1 MRLRQLLTLL
11 VQCLAVSV
19 YAQMGKFFT
28 TDNQQLSSSF
38 VTQVYLD
45 HDGFLWATTRN
56 GINRYDGY
64 QFRVFKKENE
74 SDKTLASNYVNS
86 MMQDSHG
93 LFYFG
98 MYGSLQTWDGE
109 QFHNVTLYDHRG
121 KPSQGY
127 ATCYLERANGDVLAG
142 TSGLGVMKFS
152 DKQTARQLG
161 GVFAGLHT
169 VNSLLEDKNGCLWMV
184 TSPEGLLSYDGQKL
198 RHYLTDRKD
207 LILGQFCTDRE
218 GNIYV
223 GSNAGLYRLQGDD
236 FVHVAATGDKSISS
250 LFCDRYDCII
260 IGYDGKGV
268 AIYNPRENSVVD
280 NPFFSLEVDLAKS
293 KVYSITEDRNGNLWF
308 GLLQKGLY
316 RQPIASKGFSYM
328 GYKLGNGR
336 NAIGS
341 ACVISVLIDS
351 RHRTWVG
358 TDKDGVYV
366 FDASDRLQQ
375 HLLAG
380 IPSTIMNIEE
390 GADGRIWVGS
400 YGEGGGWIDPASLKY
415 HPLNYPEDD
424 HLIIMDIEAD
434 AQGRLW
440 LATMRHGVLCLSPDQ
455 QIRTYLMAEGADT
468 DRSVNSITNDFV
480 SQVHVSSDGQRV
492 YAATTMGI
500 CCLDIA
506 SGSWTKVFTTPAA
519 DGRPMP
525 SNCLNYGEPVRVVR
539 EYDGFLWYG
548 TNTGLFRYDLKTH
561 QTRSFT
567 TADGLS
573 DNGIASIERDRQGKL
588 WISTDHGLT
597 LFDPD
602 NGHSTT
608 YFADDGLQSN
618 EFSDGAS
625 QCSRNGTI
633 ILGGT
638 GGVTWFKPEDIQQTK
653 WEASVQLT
661 AFTINGEP
669 VNTAT
674 ISGRYQVTDTTVNA
688 STHFELGYHDNS
700 FAIQLSTLT
709 YENPEH
715 IIYLYS
721 INGEDWQALPA
732 GHNEISFTHLPPG
745 TYRFRVKAERNSVET
760 PERSFT
766 VVVHS
771 PWYRSAWAYFF
782 YALILGLF
790 AWQFIAYRHH
800 REQNRLRLQ
809 AHIHAE
815 EMGEAKLRFFMNISH
830 EIRTPM
836 TLILTPLLSLIKNE
850 ENPDRKSVYETIRR
864 NAERILHLI
873 NQMMDLRKID
883 KGQMQMH
890 MSEQNLVGFIND
902 IYTLFSH
909 QAKSRQ
915 INFLFEH
922 DCDSLPVWIDRSN
935 FDKVVVNVIS
945 NAFKYTPAGGEI
957 GIRLTHD
964 DQHATIA
971 VRDNGEKIP
980 EDKLNKIFERFY
992 QAESSSNDRNV
1003 GTGIGLDLTRSLVE
1017 LHHGT
1022 IKAHNLEQG
1031 CEFVITIPLGK
1042 DHLKP
1047 EEILTELETPQDA
1060 LMSLA
1065 EEPEH
1070 VEDDIMPE
1078 ERQAVNGNSIVIAE
1092 DDDEI
1097 RSYLEAELSRDYDV
1111 HSCVNGREALA
1122 ETYRIHPCLVI
1133 SDVMMPEM
1141 DGHALCSQ
1149 LKANSSTNFIPVI
1162 LLTARSREEDR
1173 LEGLETGADAYLVK
1187 PFNMDILKRTI
1198 QNLLNSRR
1206 LLKLKYERTDEL
1218 EEQMEDIRL
1227 KSPDEKLLEKIMMCV
1242 RKNLTNSDLNIDMI
1256 SEEVGIS
1263 RVHLHRKMKELTG
1276 QTPHDFIRS
1285 IRLKK
1290 AAQLLAEKG
1299 MNVTEVMYA
1308 CGFSNSA
1315 SFSTIFRKYY
1325 GMSPRDY
1332 MREHQER

>member
-1 MRLRQLLTLL
+1 MRFKLLTLL
-11 VQCLAVSV
+11 VLCLTLSAN
-19 YAQMGKFFT
+19 AQVGKFFT

-45 HDGFLWATTRN
+45 HDGFLWITTRN

-74 SDKTLASNYVNS
+74 TEKTLYSNYVNG
-86 MMQDSHG
+86 MMEDRNG

-98 MYGSLQTWDGE
+98 MYGALQTWDGE
-109 QFHNVTLYDHRG
+109 QFHNVTLLDHQG
-121 KPSQGY
+121 KPGYGY
-127 ATCYLERANGDVLAG
+127 ATCFLERANGDVLAG

-169 VNSLLEDKNGCLWMV
+169 VNSLLEDKDGHLWMV
-184 TSPEGLLSYDGQKL
+184 TDQEGLICYDGKTL
-198 RHYLTDRKD
+198 RRFLTDRKD
-207 LILGQFCTDRE
+207 LILGQLCSDHE
-218 GNIYV
+218 GRIYV
-223 GSNAGLYRLQGDD
+223 GSNAGLYRQQGDT
-236 FVHVAATGDKSISS
+236 FVHVAATGNKSVSS

-260 IGYDGKGV
+260 VGYDGKGI
-268 AIYNPRENSVVD
+268 AIYDPKKDTVND
-280 NPFFSLEVDLAKS
+280 NPFFSMEVDLAKS

-316 RQPIASKGFSYM
+316 RQPIAFNGFSYM
-328 GYKLGNGR
+328 GYRLGHER
-336 NAIGS
+336 NVIGS
-341 ACVISVLIDS
+341 ACVVSVLIDS
-351 RHRTWVG
+351 RQRTWVG
-358 TDKDGVYV
+358 TDKDGIYL
-366 FDASDRLQQ
+366 FDANDRLQR
-375 HLLAG
+375 HLLDG
-380 IPSTIMNIEE
+380 YPSTIMTVEE
-390 GADGRIWVGS
+390 GNDGRIWIGS
-400 YGEGGGWIDPASLKY
+400 YGEGGGWIDPVSLKY
-415 HPLNYPEDD
+415 HPISYSEDD
-424 HLIIMDIEAD
+424 HLIIMDIVAD
-434 AQGRLW
+434 KGGRLW
-440 LATMRHGVLCLSPDQ
+440 AATMRHGMLCLTQGGQ
-455 QIRTYLMAEGADT
+455 QIHTYIMKPGADN
-468 DRSVNSITNDFV
+468 DRTVNSITNNFV
-480 SQVHVSSDGQRV
+480 SQVYVSDDGQRV
-492 YAATTMGI
+492 YAATSMGI

-506 SGSWTKVFTTPAA
+506 SGSWTKVF
-519 DGRPMP
+519 G
-525 SNCLNYGEPVRVVR
+525 SNCLNYSEPVRVVR
-539 EYDGFLWYG
+539 EYDGILWYG
-548 TNTGLFRYDLKTH
+548 TNDGLYCYDLNKRE
-561 QTRSFT
+561 TRHFT
-567 TADGLS
+567 SDDGLA
-573 DNGIASIERDRQGKL
+573 DNGVASIERDQQGKL
-588 WISTDHGLT
+588 WITTDHGMT

-602 NGHSTT
+602 KGPSMN

-618 EFSDGAS
+618 EFSDG
-625 QCSRNGTI
+625 CSDNTPNGTI

-638 GGVTWFKPEDIQQTK
+638 GGVTWFKPQNIQQSQWDAT
-653 WEASVQLT
+653 VMLT
-661 AFTINGEP
+661 SLTINGTP
-669 VNTAT
+669 VNTGT
-674 ISGRYQVTDTTVNA
+674 RSGGHQVTDTPVSA
-688 STHFELGYHDNS
+688 SSHFELGYHDNS
-700 FAIQLSTLT
+700 FAIQFSTLT

-715 IIYLYS
+715 ITYLYS
-721 INGEDWQALPA
+721 INGEPFRMMPV
-732 GHNEISFTHLPPG
+732 GHNELSFTHLTPG
-745 TYRFRVKAERNSVET
+745 TYRFRVKAERNGIET
-760 PERSFT
+760 PERSYT

-782 YALILGLF
+782 YALIIGLF
-790 AWQFIAYRHH
+790 LWQFFTYRYN
-800 REQNRLRLQ
+800 REQSRLRLQ

-836 TLILTPLLSLIKNE
+836 TLIITPLLSLIKNE
-850 ENPDRKSVYETIRR
+850 DNPERKSVYETIRR
-864 NAERILHLI
+864 NAERILNLI

-883 KGQMQMH
+883 KGQMQMR

-909 QAKSRQ
+909 QAKTRQ
-915 INFLFEH
+915 INFVFEH

-935 FDKVVVNVIS
+935 FDKVVVNVLS

-964 DQHATIA
+964 DEHAVIA

-980 EDKLNKIFERFY
+980 EDKLEKIFERFY
-992 QAESSSNDRNV
+992 QADSASNDRNA

-1017 LHHGT
+1017 MHRGT
-1022 IKAHNLEQG
+1022 ITVHNLEKG
-1031 CEFVITIPLGK
+1031 CEFVITIPLGNA
-1042 DHLKP
+1042 HLRP
-1047 EEILTELETPQDA
+1047 EEIITEADIPQET
-1060 LMSLA
+1060 LMSLV
-1065 EEPEH
+1065 EEPE
-1070 VEDDIMPE
+1070 PLE
-1078 ERQAVNGNSIVIAE
+1078 EEEVTPLEQPVANANSIVIAE

-1097 RSYLEAELSRDYDV
+1097 RNYLEAELSRDYDV
-1111 HSCVNGREALA
+1111 HCCVNGREALA
-1122 ETYRIHPCLVI
+1122 EVYRIKPSLVI

-1149 LKANSSTNFIPVI
+1149 LKSNGSTNFIPVI

-1173 LEGLETGADAYLVK
+1173 LEGLETGADAYIVK
-1187 PFNMDILKRTI
+1187 PFNMDILRRTI
-1198 QNLLNSRR
+1198 HNLLDSRR
-1206 LLKLKYERTDEL
+1206 LLRMKYERTDGL

-1227 KSPDEKLLEKIMMCV
+1227 KSPDEKLLDKIMECV

-1290 AAQLLAEKG
+1290 AAQLLTERG

-1308 CGFSNSA
+1308 CGFANSA

>member
-1 MRLRQLLTLL
+1 MQLRQLLTLL
-11 VQCLAVSV
+11 GLCLAVSV
-19 YAQMGKFFT
+19 CAQMGKFFT

-74 SDKTLASNYVNS
+74 SDKTLASNYVNT

-109 QFHNVTLYDHRG
+109 QFHNVTLYDHQG
-121 KPSQGY
+121 KLNYGY
-127 ATCYLERANGDVLAG
+127 ATCFLERANGDVLVG
-142 TSGLGVMKFS
+142 TSGLGVVKFS

-169 VNSLLEDKNGCLWMV
+169 VNSLLEDKNGYLWMV
-184 TSPEGLLSYDGQKL
+184 TDQDGLLCYDGKKL
-198 RHYLTDRKD
+198 RHYLNDRKD
-207 LILGQFCTDRE
+207 LILGQLCSDRE
-218 GNIYV
+218 GHIYV
-223 GSNAGLYRLQGDD
+223 GSNAGLYRQQGES
-236 FVHVAATGDKSISS
+236 FVHVAATGNKSVSA

-260 IGYDGKGV
+260 VGYDGKGV
-268 AIYNPRENSVVD
+268 AIYNPKTDALSD
-280 NPFFSLEVDLAKS
+280 NPFFSMEVDLAKS
-293 KVYSITEDRNGNLWF
+293 KVYSITEDRHGNLWF

-316 RQPIASKGFSYM
+316 RQPIAFNGFSYM
-328 GYKLGNGR
+328 GYRLGHER

-341 ACVISVLIDS
+341 ACVVSVLID
-351 RHRTWVG
+351 RQHRTWVG
-358 TDKDGVYV
+358 TDKDGIYL
-366 FDASDRLQQ
+366 FDANDRLQR
-375 HLLAG
+375 HLLEG
-380 IPSTIMNIEE
+380 FPSTIMAVEE
-390 GADGRIWVGS
+390 DADGRIWIGS
-400 YGEGGGWIDPASLKY
+400 YGDGWGWIDPASMKY
-415 HPLNYPEDD
+415 HPLTYPDDD
-424 HLIIMDIEAD
+424 HLIIMDYCAD
-434 AQGRLW
+434 KQGRLW
-440 LATMRHGVLCLSPDQ
+440 VATMRHGMLCLTDGGQ
-455 QIRTYLMAEGADT
+455 QIRTYKMKPGADS
-468 DRSVNSITNDFV
+468 DRKVNSITNDFV
-480 SQVHVSSDGQRV
+480 SQVHVSPDGQRV

-500 CCLDIA
+500 CCLDIS
-506 SGSWTKVFTTPAA
+506 SGSWTKVF
-519 DGRPMP
+519 D
-525 SNCLNYGEPVRVVR
+525 SNCLNYSEPVRVVR
-539 EYDGFLWYG
+539 EYDGRLWYG
-548 TNTGLFRYDLKTH
+548 TNDGLFCYDLKTREMH
-561 QTRSFT
+561 HYT

-573 DNGIASIERDRQGKL
+573 DNGIASIERDQQGKL
-588 WISTDHGLT
+588 WITTDHGMT
-597 LFDPD
+597 LFDPEKGGT
-602 NGHSTT
+602 NN

-618 EFSDGAS
+618 EFSDG
-625 QCSRNGTI
+625 CSYVTPNGTI

-638 GGVTWFKPEDIQQTK
+638 GGVTWFKPQDIQQSK
-653 WEASVQLT
+653 WEATVQIT
-661 AFTINGEP
+661 AFTINGTP

-674 ISGRYQVTDTTVNA
+674 RSGGYQVTETPVSA
-688 STHFELGYHDNS
+688 SNYFVLGYHDNS
-700 FAIQLSTLT
+700 FAIQFSTLT

-715 IIYLYS
+715 ITYYYS
-721 INGEDWQALPA
+721 INGEPFRMMPA
-732 GHNEISFTHLPPG
+732 GNNELSFTHLPPG
-745 TYRFRVKAERNSVET
+745 TYRFRVKGERNNIET

-766 VVVHS
+766 IVVHS

-782 YALILGLF
+782 YAVIIGLF
-790 AWQFIAYRHH
+790 AWQMIAYRRH

-935 FDKVVVNVIS
+935 FDKVVVNVLS

-980 EDKLNKIFERFY
+980 EDKLDKIFERFY

-1022 IKAHNLEQG
+1022 IKVHNLEQG

-1047 EEILTELETPQDA
+1047 EEILTELETPQDT
-1060 LMSLA
+1060 LLSLA
-1065 EEPEH
+1065 EEPEPI
-1070 VEDDIMPE
+1070 EDDIIPE
-1078 ERQAVNGNSIVIAE
+1078 ERQPMSGNSIVIAE

-1227 KSPDEKLLEKIMMCV
+1227 KSPDEKLLEKIMTCV

>member
-1 MRLRQLLTLL
+1 
-11 VQCLAVSV
+11 
-19 YAQMGKFFT
+19 
-28 TDNQQLSSSF
+28 
-38 VTQVYLD
+38 
-45 HDGFLWATTRN
+45 
-56 GINRYDGY
+56 
-64 QFRVFKKENE
+64 
-74 SDKTLASNYVNS
+74 
-86 MMQDSHG
+86 
-93 LFYFG
+93 
-98 MYGSLQTWDGE
+98 
-109 QFHNVTLYDHRG
+109 
-121 KPSQGY
+121 
-127 ATCYLERANGDVLAG
+127 
-142 TSGLGVMKFS
+142 
-152 DKQTARQLG
+152 
-161 GVFAGLHT
+161 
-169 VNSLLEDKNGCLWMV
+169 
-184 TSPEGLLSYDGQKL
+184 
-198 RHYLTDRKD
+198 
-207 LILGQFCTDRE
+207 
-218 GNIYV
+218 
-223 GSNAGLYRLQGDD
+223 
-236 FVHVAATGDKSISS
+236 
-250 LFCDRYDCII
+250 
-260 IGYDGKGV
+260 
-268 AIYNPRENSVVD
+268 
-280 NPFFSLEVDLAKS
+280 
-293 KVYSITEDRNGNLWF
+293 
-308 GLLQKGLY
+308 
-316 RQPIASKGFSYM
+316 
-328 GYKLGNGR
+328 
-336 NAIGS
+336 
-341 ACVISVLIDS
+341 
-351 RHRTWVG
+351 
-358 TDKDGVYV
+358 
-366 FDASDRLQQ
+366 
-375 HLLAG
+375 
-380 IPSTIMNIEE
+380 
-390 GADGRIWVGS
+390 
-400 YGEGGGWIDPASLKY
+400 
-415 HPLNYPEDD
+415 
-424 HLIIMDIEAD
+424 
-434 AQGRLW
+434 
-440 LATMRHGVLCLSPDQ
+440 
-455 QIRTYLMAEGADT
+455 MAEGADT

-945 NAFKYTPAGGEI
+945 NAFKYTQAGGEI

-1060 LMSLA
+1060 LLSLA

>member
-1 MRLRQLLTLL
+1 MH
-11 VQCLAVSV
+11 
-19 YAQMGKFFT
+19 AQMGKFFT

-74 SDKTLASNYVNS
+74 QDRSLASNYVNC
-86 MMQDSHG
+86 MMQDRNG

-98 MYGSLQTWDGE
+98 MYGALQTWDGE

-121 KPSQGY
+121 NPGHGY
-127 ATCYLERANGDVLAG
+127 ATCFLERANGDVLAG
-142 TSGLGVMKFS
+142 TSGLGLMKFS
-152 DKQTARQLG
+152 DKQTASQLG
-161 GVFAGLHT
+161 GAFGDLHT
-169 VNSLLEDKNGCLWMV
+169 VNSLLEDKHGNLWMV
-184 TSPEGLLSYDGQKL
+184 TSQEGLLSYDGKTL

-207 LILGQFCTDRE
+207 LILEQLCTDRE

-260 IGYDGKGV
+260 VGYDGKGV
-268 AIYNPRENSVVD
+268 AIYNPKENSVVD
-280 NPFFSLEVDLAKS
+280 NPFFSMEVDLSKS
-293 KVYSITEDRNGNLWF
+293 KVYSITEDRSGNLWF

-316 RQPIASKGFSYM
+316 RQPIDFNGFSYM
-328 GYKLGNGR
+328 GYKLGSGR
-336 NAIGS
+336 NVIGS

-351 RHRTWVG
+351 RQRTWVG
-358 TDKDGVYV
+358 TDKDGLYV
-366 FDASDRLQQ
+366 FDASNRLQQ

-380 IPSTIMNIEE
+380 IPSTVMTVAES
-390 GADGRIWVGS
+390 ADGRIWIGS
-400 YGEGGGWIDPASLKY
+400 YGEGGGWIDPVSMKY
-415 HPLNYPEDD
+415 HPLNYPGDD

-434 AQGRLW
+434 PRGRIW
-440 LATMRHGVLCLSPDQ
+440 MATMRHGLICMEPDQ
-455 QIRTYLMAEGADT
+455 QIRTYSMTEGADN
-468 DRSVNSITNDFV
+468 DRSVNSISNDFV
-480 SQVHVSSDGQRV
+480 SQVHVSTDGQRV

-506 SGSWTKVFTTPAA
+506 SGSWTKVFTTSGT
-519 DGRPMP
+519 DGRPVP
-525 SNCLNYGEPVRVVR
+525 SNCLNYGEPVRVAR
-539 EYDGFLWYG
+539 EYDGRLWYG
-548 TNTGLFRYDLKTH
+548 TNTGLFCYDLKTH

-567 TADGLS
+567 TDDGLS
-573 DNGIASIERDRQGKL
+573 DNAIASIERDPQGKL
-588 WISTDHGLT
+588 WISTSHGLT
-597 LFDPD
+597 LLDPD
-602 NGHSTT
+602 SGSATN

-625 QCSRNGTI
+625 CCSPDGTI

-638 GGVTWFKPEDIQQTK
+638 GGITWFKPQDIQQSK
-653 WEASVQLT
+653 WEANVMLT

-674 ISGRYQVTDTTVNA
+674 VSGGRQVTATTVSA
-688 STHFELGYHDNS
+688 STRFDLGYHDNS

-715 IIYLYS
+715 IVYLYS
-721 INGEDWQALPA
+721 INGEDWHALPA
-732 GHNEISFTHLPPG
+732 GHNEISFSHLPPG

-766 VVVHS
+766 VIVRS

-782 YALILGLF
+782 YALVLGLF
-790 AWQFIAYRHH
+790 AWQFLAYRYH

-836 TLILTPLLSLIKNE
+836 TLIITPLLSLIKKE
-850 ENPDRKSVYETIRR
+850 DDPERKSVYETIRR
-864 NAERILHLI
+864 NAERILSLI

-883 KGQMQMH
+883 KGQMTMR

-922 DCDSLPVWIDRSN
+922 DSDRLPVWIDRTN
-935 FDKVVVNVIS
+935 FDKVVVNVLS

-964 DQHATIA
+964 DKHAVIA

-980 EDKLNKIFERFY
+980 EDKLDKIFERFY
-992 QAESSSNDRNV
+992 QTESSSNDRYV

-1022 IKAHNLEQG
+1022 ITAHNLEQG

-1047 EEILTELETPQDA
+1047 EEIVTEIDAPQET
-1060 LMSLA
+1060 LMSLT
-1065 EEPEH
+1065 EEPEP
-1070 VEDDIMPE
+1070 VEDEMKPTME
-1078 ERQAVNGNSIVIAE
+1078 QPAMSGNSIVIAE
-1092 DDDEI
+1092 DDEEI
-1097 RSYLEAELSRDYDV
+1097 RNYLEAELSRDYDV
-1111 HSCVNGREALA
+1111 HCCVNGREALA
-1122 ETYRIHPCLVI
+1122 EVYRVHPCLVI

-1149 LKANSSTNFIPVI
+1149 LKANNSTNFIPVI

-1187 PFNMDILKRTI
+1187 PFNLDILRRTI

-1206 LLKLKYERTDEL
+1206 LLRLKYERTDEL
-1218 EEQMEDIRL
+1218 EERLETIQL
-1227 KSPDEKLLEKIMMCV
+1227 KSPDEKLLEKIMECV

-1290 AAQLLAEKG
+1290 AAQLLTEKG

-1308 CGFSNSA
+1308 CGFANSA

-1332 MREHQER
+1332 MKEHQDR